1 MMDKTIIFH
10 GVITSGLIGFC
21 LLFFLFNMN
30 KILTSLIPTIILV
43 SLAIQFVLSVLYL
56 TIYKRFERDYK
67 TIYYINFIINIL
79 TFGLYTYYLISIQN
93 LEDIFTIYLIYLF
106 SSLYWIFVVVK
117 SICKRGVYKIISLS
131 SEEECSICYEDI
143 VKSSVVLRCKH
154 LYHKECIDK
163 WLVNNTTCPQ
173 CRYDLV

>member
-10 GVITSGLIGFC
+10 GVITSGLVGFC

-30 KILTSLIPTIILV
+30 KILTTLIPMIILV

-56 TIYKRFERDYK
+56 SIYRRFDKDYK
-67 TIYYINFIINIL
+67 TIYYVNFIINIL
-79 TFGLYTYYLISIQN
+79 TFGLYTYYIISIQN
-93 LEDIFTIYLIYLF
+93 LEDIFTIYLIYIF
-106 SSLYWIFVVVK
+106 SSLYWGFVMVK
-117 SICKRGVYKIISLS
+117 CKRRVYKIISLK
-131 SEEECSICYEDI
+131 SEEECSICYEEN
-143 VKSSVVLRCKH
+143 VKECVVLRCKH
-154 LYHKECIDK
+154 VYHKECIDK

>member
-10 GVITSGLIGFC
+10 GVIKSGLVGFC

-30 KILTSLIPTIILV
+30 KLLINTIPIIILI
-43 SLAIQFVLSVLYL
+43 SLATQFILSVFYL
-56 TIYKRFERDYK
+56 TIYRRFDKDCK

-93 LEDIFTIYLIYLF
+93 LEDIFTIYLIYIF
-106 SSLYWIFVVVK
+106 SSLYWLFVVVK
-117 SICKRGVYKIISLS
+117 RLCKKGLYKIISLT
-131 SEEECSICYEDI
+131 SEEECSICYEEN
-143 VKSSVVLRCKH
+143 VKECVVLRCKH
-154 LYHKECIDK
+154 VYHKECIDK

-173 CRYDLV
+173 CRYELV